1 MRDFFADID
10 WDRWS
15 ETIWTH
21 GLRIIVV
28 LVVVYVGL
36 RVLRR
41 ALDRVVGAAVARQM
55 AGQPGVEVQKRTDTL
70 IHVVYRTAWAVA
82 FAVAVLT
89 ILPELGINIGPLLAG
104 AGIAGLAVGLGAQ
117 SLVRDTI
124 NGLFILVE
132 NQYGKGDVVR
142 LAGVGGLVEDVN
154 LRRTVLRDLDG
165 AVHSIPNGQVAVSSN
180 LTRGW
185 SRVNMNVRV
194 AYGEDL
200 DRVTAVID
208 RVAQGMA
215 QDPDFAPMVLNAPR
229 ALRVDGFDEFG
240 VQVKIMGETQPMRQW
255 EVTGELR
262 RRLKKAFDEE
272 KIEIRGGG

>member
-28 LVVVYVGL
+28 LVVVYLGL
-36 RVLRR
+36 RLLRR
-41 ALDRVVGAAVARQM
+41 ALDRPVRAAVARQM
-55 AGQPGVEVQKRTDTL
+55 EGQPEAEIEKRADTL
-70 IHVVYRTAWAVA
+70 THVVYRTAWVVG
-82 FAVAVLT
+82 FAIAVLT
-89 ILPELGINIGPLLAG
+89 VLPEVGINIGPLLAG
-104 AGIAGLAVGLGAQ
+104 AGIAGLALGLGAQ

-132 NQYGKGDVVR
+132 NQYGKGDVVNI
-142 LAGVGGLVEDVN
+142 AGVGGLVEDVN
-154 LRRTVLRDLDG
+154 LRRTVLRDLNG

-200 DRVTAVID
+200 DRVMAVID
-208 RVAQGMA
+208 RVGQELAG
-215 QDPDFAPMVLNAPR
+215 DPDFSPMILTAPR
-229 ALRVDGFDEFG
+229 ALRVDGFGDSG
-240 VQVKIMGETQPMRQW
+240 VEIKILGETQPMRQW

-262 RRLKKAFDEE
+262 KRLKGAFGEE
-272 KIEIRGGG
+272 GIEIRG